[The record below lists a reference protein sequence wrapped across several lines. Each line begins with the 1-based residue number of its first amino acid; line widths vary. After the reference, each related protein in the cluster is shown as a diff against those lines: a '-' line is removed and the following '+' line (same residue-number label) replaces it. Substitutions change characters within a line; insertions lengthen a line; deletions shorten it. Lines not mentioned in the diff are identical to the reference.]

1 MRTNVVLD
9 EKLVDEALGLAG
21 DIRTKRELIDRALR
35 EFIQR
40 RRMKDLRELRGRI
53 AFADD
58 YNYQKMRDRR

>member
-9 EKLVDEALGLAG
+9 DKLVDEALGLAE

-40 RRMKDLRELRGRI
+40 RRMKDLRELRGKI
-53 AFADD
+53 AFAEDFD
-58 YNYQKMRDRR
+58 YKKMRER